1 MEAVLEQ
8 RARHVGRGRFD
19 ATVHRFASA
28 EPSPRGAALV
38 SNARDRL
45 CATDDSAAHPM
56 GTSRVVAQTSVKP
69 LSAEPTGRRAG
80 GEDLLSL
87 YHRTGDRRVR
97 DRAIECYMP
106 LARRLAARYHRR
118 QEPFEDLVQV
128 ANLGLVKAVERYDPS
143 RGTRFSSYAVPTIS
157 GELRRHF
164 RGTSWNLHV
173 PRGVQ
178 EDALRVRDAASRLAH
193 RFGRAPR
200 ISELEAETGLDAEA
214 ISEALHARAVQATAS
229 LDQTVGGSAEEG
241 DATLGELIG
250 REDDGFDL
258 AERHADVAPLL
269 RALPPRE
276 RQVLFLRF
284 ARDMTQSEIAERIGC
299 SQMQIS
305 RILRRTITQLSE
317 QAERPVG
324 EALAPKAR

>member
-1 MEAVLEQ
+1 M
-8 RARHVGRGRFD
+8 
-19 ATVHRFASA
+19 
-28 EPSPRGAALV
+28 
-38 SNARDRL
+38 
-45 CATDDSAAHPM
+45 AH
-56 GTSRVVAQTSVKP
+56 TSVKP
-69 LSAEPTGRRAG
+69 LAAEPIGRRAEG
-80 GEDLLSL
+80 DDLLAL
-87 YHRTGDRRVR
+87 YHRTGDRRAR
-97 DRAIECYMP
+97 DRAIECYLP

-164 RGTSWNLHV
+164 RGTAWNLHV

-178 EDALRVRDAASRLAH
+178 EDALRVRNAASRLTH
-193 RFGRAPR
+193 RYGRAPR
-200 ISELEAETGLDAEA
+200 VSELEAETGLDAEA

-229 LDQTVGGSAEEG
+229 LDQTVGGPAEEG

-250 REDDGFDL
+250 SEDDSFEL

-276 RQVLFLRF
+276 REVLFLRF
-284 ARDMTQSEIAERIGC
+284 ARDMTQSEIAARIGC

-305 RILRRTITQLSE
+305 RILRRTIAQLSE
-317 QAERPVG
+317 QAERPTG
-324 EALAPKAR
+324 EAVAQALRAR

>member
-1 MEAVLEQ
+1 
-8 RARHVGRGRFD
+8 
-19 ATVHRFASA
+19 
-28 EPSPRGAALV
+28 
-38 SNARDRL
+38 
-45 CATDDSAAHPM
+45 M
-56 GTSRVVAQTSVKP
+56 GHTSVKP
-69 LSAEPTGRRAG
+69 LAAEPLGRRAG
-80 GEDLLSL
+80 GEDLLAL

-97 DRAIECYMP
+97 DRAIESYLP

-164 RGTSWNLHV
+164 RGTAWNLHV

-178 EDALRVRDAASRLAH
+178 EDALRVRDSASRLTH
-193 RFGRAPR
+193 RLGRAPR
-200 ISELEAETGLDAEA
+200 ISELEQETGLDAEA

-229 LDQTVGGSAEEG
+229 LDQPVGGSAEEG

-250 REDDGFDL
+250 SHDDGFDL

-276 RQVLFLRF
+276 REVLFLRF

-305 RILRRTITQLSE
+305 RILRRTIARLSE
-317 QAERPVG
+317 QAERPANG
-324 EALAPKAR
+324 GRAQAPQAR